1 MNRPNRREILAFLAA
16 LPTALAASRPAR
28 AQLNAP
34 KIVIIGAGLAG
45 LAAAEALIRRGADV
59 TVLEARDRMG
69 GRLVTDTKTFE
80 GVKVDLGG
88 SWLTGSTANPLLG
101 RLEQV
106 GAQTQADTDDTLIFM
121 NAQQQNAAA
130 VRRFDELYHNIE
142 AAVNG
147 LASRNLT
154 LEKLRPR
161 DEDELLALTLF
172 GPFQY
177 GVEIADLD
185 PADIAALTPKQDNLF
200 VKSGMGLAVQSL
212 FRAIPVTY
220 NSIVTDI
227 EYDETSAKIST
238 RDGQTHTADAVIIT
252 ASTGVLGSG
261 SIRFSPDLPDEHRQA
276 ISNLPMGLVNHIYLQ
291 FSGNLFG
298 SSVKELTH
306 LYGVTQ
312 DNVLQARL
320 SYTDPSI
327 IQCTVGG
334 TLARQLE
341 RQSDASAINYALS
354 SLSSMLG
361 TGVERAYINGSC
373 TRWGRDPFALGS
385 HSAARPGQSAARAV
399 LATPAGVLHFAGE
412 ALAGPWAT
420 QAAGAYLSGRAAAAR
435 IMGLT
440 E

>member
-1 MNRPNRREILAFLAA
+1 
-16 LPTALAASRPAR
+16 
-28 AQLNAP
+28 
-34 KIVIIGAGLAG
+34 
-45 LAAAEALIRRGADV
+45 
-59 TVLEARDRMG
+59 
-69 GRLVTDTKTFE
+69 
-80 GVKVDLGG
+80 
-88 SWLTGSTANPLLG
+88 
-101 RLEQV
+101 
-106 GAQTQADTDDTLIFM
+106 
-121 NAQQQNAAA
+121 
-130 VRRFDELYHNIE
+130 
-142 AAVNG
+142 
-147 LASRNLT
+147 
-154 LEKLRPR
+154 
-161 DEDELLALTLF
+161 
-172 GPFQY
+172 
-177 GVEIADLD
+177 
-185 PADIAALTPKQDNLF
+185 
-200 VKSGMGLAVQSL
+200 MGLAVQSL

-227 EYDETSAKIST
+227 EYDETSARIST

-361 TGVERAYINGSC
+361 TGVERAYINGNC

-399 LATPAGVLHFAGE
+399 LATSAGVLHFAGE